1 MSDPVREGIAA
12 FGRVLGVRS
21 GEPYVELPGR
31 AAARTALH
39 AAAIRTG
46 GPPAVV
52 LGDAGTGKTALLRSV
67 CRRLAAEGW
76 IAFEASSSEIQA
88 GQSFVGELEGR
99 LQELNESARAR
110 KVAWLLPDLL
120 AAVFAGSYLSDPRG
134 VLARVMPYL
143 EEGRLRLLTE
153 ATPDNWA
160 VVGQKVPRFAA
171 LAQTVRIAPLDRD
184 ETLAVATG
192 WLEQRGARAS
202 AAVVADAVDAATQH
216 LANAAPPGG
225 ALRLLRAAL
234 RRTED
239 RGNPAALEAGD
250 LLPAVAELTGLP
262 LDVLDGRRRLDLSE
276 VSAFFAER
284 VMGQPDAV
292 RTLVERIAMIKA
304 GLVDP
309 TRPLGVFLFVGP
321 TGTGKTELAK
331 ALAEYLFG
339 SPGRLVRLDMSEFQ
353 TAESLERLLAPA
365 GSPET
370 AGLLDAVRR
379 APFSVVLLDEVEKA
393 HPRIWDAFLALFD
406 DARMT
411 DRSGATVDFR
421 HCVVILTSNAGSGDG
436 AGGSAVGFVTPA
448 GVAPAD
454 PGRALAATFRP
465 EFLNR
470 LDRIVVFRPLSRE
483 VMRRLVAKEL
493 GAIAQ
498 RRGLRDRPWAVEWDA
513 SAVEVILRR
522 GFTREMGARPLRRA
536 VEEYVLAPLA
546 RAIVQHQVPE
556 GDQFLLVHSGN
567 GRRIDVDFIDPDI
580 GEIRPAGAEA
590 PAATARTLQE
600 VALDPTGAPEELRLL
615 RERAAAVAGV
625 VRGPAW
631 SQRKAAALAA
641 LGEPAFWASEDRYAT
656 LAVAELIDRAQAGLA
671 SADRLLHRL
680 GSTPDPALTRRCA
693 LRLHVLDAAIK
704 AMAEDAPMDA
714 WVRVSPAGTSAA
726 DDDAAG
732 RVQRMLEDWSDERGM
747 RLEAVDP
754 GVVSV
759 SGFGAF
765 RLLEP
770 ENGLH
775 VFEFP
780 GAERVVR
787 GTARVAVAPQVPG
800 PVGNPRRSA
809 QAALDA
815 TPAAATVVRRYR
827 EAPSP
832 LVRDARGW
840 RTGRLDRVLA
850 GDFDLF

>member
-1 MSDPVREGIAA
+1 MGDRVREEIAA

-31 AAARTALH
+31 AAARAALH

-52 LGDAGTGKTALLRSV
+52 LGDHGTGKTALLRSV
-67 CRRLAAEGW
+67 GRRLAAEGW
-76 IAFEASSSEIQA
+76 IAFEASASEIQA

-99 LQELNESARAR
+99 LQELHDYARAR

-120 AAVFAGSYLSDPRG
+120 AAISAGSYTSDPRG

-160 VVGQKVPRFAA
+160 VVGQKLPRFAA

-192 WLEQRGARAS
+192 WLQQRGARAP
-202 AAVVADAVDAATQH
+202 AAVVADAVDAASRH
-216 LANAAPPGG
+216 LASAAPPGG

-234 RRTED
+234 RRSEE
-239 RGNPAALEAGD
+239 RGTAALEASD

-262 LDVLDGRRRLDLSE
+262 LDVLDGHRRLDLSE

-365 GSPET
+365 GSDET

-436 AGGSAVGFVTPA
+436 AGGGAVGFVTPA
-448 GVAPAD
+448 CVAPAD

-536 VEEYVLAPLA
+536 VEEHVLAPLA

-580 GEIRPAGAEA
+580 GEIRPAGADA
-590 PAATARTLQE
+590 PAATAKTLQQ

-693 LRLHVLDAAIK
+693 LRLHVLEAAI
-704 AMAEDAPMDA
+704 AAVAEDAGMDA

-765 RLLEP
+765 RLLDP

-775 VFEFP
+775 VFELP
-780 GAERVVR
+780 GSKRAVR
-787 GTARVAVAPQVPG
+787 ATARVAVAPQAPG
-800 PVGNPRRSA
+800 PGGYPRRSA
-809 QAALDA
+809 HAALDA
-815 TPAAATVVRRYR
+815 MPAAATDVRRYR